1 MKTDNIDFS
10 KLSDRIVEQAFE
22 ASGFVLNTEQR
33 NRLLQNKID
42 RAREAIEHRKKFP
55 AYADYQSVKYSGN
68 EVRVAHYKHATNGR
82 PWG

>member
-1 MKTDNIDFS
+1 LFIGNGKRLKTDNIDFS

-42 RAREAIEHRKKFP
+42 RARETIEHRKKFP
-55 AYADYQSVKYSGN
+55 AYAD
-68 EVRVAHYKHATNGR
+68 
-82 PWG
+82 

>member
-1 MKTDNIDFS
+1 MFIGNGKRLKTDNIDFS

-42 RAREAIEHRKKFP
+42 RARETIEHRKKFP
-55 AYADYQSVKYSGN
+55 AYAD
-68 EVRVAHYKHATNGR
+68 
-82 PWG
+82 

>member
-1 MKTDNIDFS
+1 LKTDNIDFS

-33 NRLLQNKID
+33 NRLLQNKVD

-55 AYADYQSVKYSGN
+55 AYAD
-68 EVRVAHYKHATNGR
+68 
-82 PWG
+82 